1 MAVIL
6 VSRHSGALT
15 WLQRQLGVTDFQQVA
30 HLHDLPMGPGDRV
43 YGILPIAW
51 AARICRAGAEA
62 HILTLDVPPQLRGQ
76 ELTATQMDHLG
87 ARLVCTSILY
97 VLTEAEITLA
107 KFARQLEAA
116 GKSTVK
122 AVLLKDG
129 FETAWFENG
138 QGRIPGA

>member
-76 ELTATQMDHLG
+76 ELTATQMDDLG
-87 ARLVCTSILY
+87 ARLVRYDVRVIEGPVSGP
-97 VLTEAEITLA
+97 ANSA
-107 KFARQLEAA
+107 PPQA
-116 GKSTVK
+116 GNWEHKSGMPRR
-122 AVLLKDG
+122 ALFSQRD
-129 FETAWFENG
+129 
-138 QGRIPGA
+138 

>member
-15 WLQRQLGVTDFQQVA
+15 WLQRQLGVTDVQQVA

-43 YGILPIAW
+43 CGILPIAW

-76 ELTATQMDHLG
+76 ELTATQMDDLG
-87 ARLVCTSILY
+87 ARLVQYDVRVIEGPVSGPANSDPPT
-97 VLTEAEITLA
+97 
-107 KFARQLEAA
+107 
-116 GKSTVK
+116 
-122 AVLLKDG
+122 
-129 FETAWFENG
+129 
-138 QGRIPGA
+138 GRKLGT